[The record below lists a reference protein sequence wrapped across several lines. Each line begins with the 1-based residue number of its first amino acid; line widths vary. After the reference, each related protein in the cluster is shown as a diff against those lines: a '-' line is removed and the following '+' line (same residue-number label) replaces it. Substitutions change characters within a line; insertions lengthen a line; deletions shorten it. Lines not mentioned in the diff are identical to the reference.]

1 MIRLLRKHFIFMKK
15 CMKSAETNTFDRE
28 NQMEKLESKE
38 LVGIIVRALEEK
50 KAENIEVIEIDQISP
65 LADFFVIANGS
76 NANQTEAMVDE
87 VQEKA
92 AMAGFQA
99 DHVEGHKNANWTLID
114 FKGVVVHIFDQEGRE
129 FYDLTRIWQDG
140 TKLDPKSL
148 AELKA
153 E

>member
-1 MIRLLRKHFIFMKK
+1 M
-15 CMKSAETNTFDRE
+15 
-28 NQMEKLESKE
+28 
-38 LVGIIVRALEEK
+38 
-50 KAENIEVIEIDQISP
+50 
-65 LADFFVIANGS
+65 ADFFVIANGN

-87 VQEKA
+87 VEEKA
-92 AMAGFQA
+92 ALAGFQA

-129 FYDLTRIWQDG
+129 FYDLARIWQDG

>member
-1 MIRLLRKHFIFMKK
+1 
-15 CMKSAETNTFDRE
+15 
-28 NQMEKLESKE
+28 MEKLESKE

>member
-1 MIRLLRKHFIFMKK
+1 
-15 CMKSAETNTFDRE
+15 MKSAETNTFDQE

>member
-1 MIRLLRKHFIFMKK
+1 
-15 CMKSAETNTFDRE
+15 
-28 NQMEKLESKE
+28 MEKLESKE
-38 LVGIIVRALEEK
+38 LVGVIVRALEEK

-65 LADFFVIANGS
+65 LADFFVIANGN
-76 NANQTEAMVDE
+76 NANQTEAMVDAVE
-87 VQEKA
+87 EKA
-92 AMAGFQA
+92 ALAGFQA

-129 FYDLTRIWQDG
+129 FYDLARIWQDG

>member
-1 MIRLLRKHFIFMKK
+1 
-15 CMKSAETNTFDRE
+15 MKSAETNTFDWE

-50 KAENIEVIEIDQISP
+50 KAESIEVIEIDQISP

-92 AMAGFQA
+92 AMSGFQA

-129 FYDLTRIWQDG
+129 FYDLARIWQDG

>member
-1 MIRLLRKHFIFMKK
+1 
-15 CMKSAETNTFDRE
+15 MKSAETNTFDRE

-92 AMAGFQA
+92 ALAGFQA

-129 FYDLTRIWQDG
+129 FYDLARIWQDG